1 MNKID
6 EKLQVYQELNFLNL
20 IDYDVE
26 LSKEIAIKNH
36 EDKIH
41 LTSSYNIAIDSN
53 DGIFKDLYEKFILS
67 FKKNFGIQSVGIP
80 KDDYYTMVNNE
91 DYCPINWHNHKATSQ
106 WVGVYY
112 LNVPND
118 MKGGDISFRE
128 EDYEISI
135 RPIENSLIVFPNWLL
150 HSTNYID
157 GKGYR
162 ISINMEVVYK

>member
-1 MNKID
+1 
-6 EKLQVYQELNFLNL
+6 
-20 IDYDVE
+20 
-26 LSKEIAIKNH
+26 
-36 EDKIH
+36 
-41 LTSSYNIAIDSN
+41 
-53 DGIFKDLYEKFILS
+53 
-67 FKKNFGIQSVGIP
+67 
-80 KDDYYTMVNNE
+80 
-91 DYCPINWHNHKATSQ
+91 
-106 WVGVYY
+106 
-112 LNVPND
+112 